1 MQSRVL
7 ISLAFCGQRQASP
20 GILHLLSGTSI
31 PPLEKGWAVCLEQ
44 TVATGQMENASL
56 LSS

>member
-7 ISLAFCGQRQASP
+7 ISLAFCGQRQGSP
-20 GILHLLSGTSI
+20 GTLHLLSGISI

-56 LSS
+56 GR